1 MVMAGKRFKTLTK
14 THYDQA
20 RRLAANGLNRGM
32 IAQALGMSQAT
43 LYRRADTD
51 AKLRA
56 ALEAGDADDLQLCVS
71 VLREKAL
78 AGSHLHM
85 DRYLQLRH
93 GVYIGGAKPNGF
105 EKKDTQIVV
114 VMPFETGQA
123 GWQEQIEGEF
133 NHIIE
138 QENGQSL
145 IQEHVQE
152 SSDNTETQ

>member
-1 MVMAGKRFKTLTK
+1 MAGKPYKTLTK

-20 RRLAANGLNRGM
+20 KRLAANGLSRAM
-32 IAQALGMSQAT
+32 IARALGFSEVT
-43 LYRRADTD
+43 LYRRAEKDE
-51 AKLRA
+51 KLKA
-56 ALEAGDADDLQLCVS
+56 ALAAGDADDLQLCVN

-133 NHIIE
+133 NHVIE
-138 QENGQSL
+138 QEKALEFVQNQ
-145 IQEHVQE
+145 VQE
-152 SSDNTETQ
+152 NETQEETQ